1 MLTACCRYTALPSD
15 ARQFFESAAKKQ
27 DELAA
32 SAVRAVKGDAARPT
46 GRGVLVGGTM
56 AALVAGVAA
65 VL

>member
-1 MLTACCRYTALPSD
+1 MPSD